1 MLVNTAVF
9 GAVEIPDEQIF
20 TMPQGLYGFDECR
33 KFALVTRQEDDVTL
47 KWFQSVEA
55 VVPCFV
61 VFDPYEIIDGYHPVM
76 EAADLRALNL
86 KKDDRLEYLVIAVV
100 PEDISKITVNLKSP
114 LVLNRRTGIARQVI
128 LANQD
133 YPIKFPLV
141 EEHSEAVNA

>member
-9 GAVEIPDEQIF
+9 GEVEIPNEQIF
-20 TMPQGLYGFDECR
+20 TMPQGLYGFDDCKR
-33 KFALVTRQEDDVTL
+33 FALVTKEEDDVTL
-47 KWFQSVEA
+47 MWFQSLDD

-61 VFDPYEIIDGYHPVM
+61 VFNPYDIIDGYRPIM
-76 EAADLRALNL
+76 EAADLRALKP

-128 LANQD
+128 LANQE
-133 YPIKFPLV
+133 YPIKFSLV
-141 EEHSEAVNA
+141 EEHSDAVNA